1 MPGYEKRIWNNEKR
15 GNSKLLYIENSKG
28 MKAVVSDFGA
38 ALLKLYVP
46 DKNGKSQDVVLGY
59 ETLEDYENGG
69 DSVGATVG
77 RVANRIGTGAFELN
91 GRNMSLRR
99 MITGKIH
106 FMEEQISIIKE
117 CGV

>member
-1 MPGYEKRIWNNEKR
+1 MKKEFGTTRNGETA
-15 GNSKLLYIENSKG
+15 SCYILKNSKG

-91 GRNMSLRR
+91 G
-99 MITGKIH
+99 KKY

>member
-1 MPGYEKRIWNNEKR
+1 MKKEFGTTRNGETA
-15 GNSKLLYIENSKG
+15 SCYILKNSKG

-91 GRNMSLRR
+91 GKKYELTKNDNGENTLHGG
-99 MITGKIH
+99 TD
-106 FMEEQISIIKE
+106 F
-117 CGV
+117 

>member
-1 MPGYEKRIWNNEKR
+1 MYLILE
-15 GNSKLLYIENSKG
+15 LL
-28 MKAVVSDFGA
+28 
-38 ALLKLYVP
+38 LLKLYVP

-91 GRNMSLRR
+91 GKKYELTKNDNGENTLHGGTDFYNKKNVECKRR
-99 MITGKIH
+99 G
-106 FMEEQISIIKE
+106 
-117 CGV
+117 